1 MEYTYLKRLLM
12 PLGCLPMGEGEES
25 APIVMYRRLERE
37 TVEFRENILYL
48 GRAEDFAALPFPAQC
63 RGFSVPQTISFD
75 FVYAQLDA
83 YLSQSTATLSALS
96 LLLNALWTG
105 KNLQKIVDIAS
116 DLLENPV
123 TINNFAFLPLAESQ
137 PDTCNNINY
146 MLRQEFLQESKRC
159 QFSWYNAH
167 RKTIDEDIPKLYCSD
182 GREWLLSTVKVGQIT
197 VAWIVVHRICRSIT
211 DRDIEIVQIL
221 RNVIA
226 TYFMTENN
234 FSSAVGKYQD
244 IFLRDLLSGTY
255 TTREAIDAVKRQI
268 HFLNYDSYC
277 IIAVKWSTGT
287 PDNSTLN
294 SILQQIRILMPDNPA
309 IFHERYFAILL
320 GQKQDTGGLLN
331 SNYVLRE
338 FLAINKLQAGMSR
351 SFSNLLETP
360 KYFAQAIS
368 TLEALGKLYP
378 QELLIRYGSNLV
390 FQMVHT
396 LSKYEDV
403 RMFRHPAVEFL
414 EEYDRDNATELSHTL
429 EVYLKSNHSPSATSQ
444 ALFIHRNTLTKRLQ
458 KIKSLTHLELE
469 DSRIVTQLLLTY
481 AINDYI
487 QANTI

>member
-1 MEYTYLKRLLM
+1 MDYTHLKQLLV
-12 PLGCLPMGEGEES
+12 PLGCIPMGGGEASE
-25 APIVMYRRLERE
+25 PIEMYHRLERE
-37 TVEFRENILYL
+37 TAVFQENILYL
-48 GRAEDFAALPFPAQC
+48 GRPGDFDAVRFPDRC
-63 RGFSVPQTISFD
+63 RGFSVPMSLSFD
-75 FVYAQLDA
+75 LVYAQLDA

-96 LLLNALWTG
+96 MLLNALWTG
-105 KNLQKIVDIAS
+105 KSLQKIVDIATG
-116 DLLENPV
+116 LLENPV

-137 PDTCNNINY
+137 PDTCNRVNH

-159 QFSWYNAH
+159 QFAWYNGH

-182 GREWLLSTVKVGQIT
+182 GREWLLSAVKVGQIT
-197 VAWIVVHRICRSIT
+197 VAWIVVHRICRAIT
-211 DRDIEIVQIL
+211 ERDIEIVQIL
-221 RNVIA
+221 RNVTS

-234 FSSAVGKYQD
+234 FGPAVGKYQD

-255 TTREAIDAVKRQI
+255 TTREATEAVRRQI
-268 HFLNYDSYC
+268 RFLNYDSYC
-277 IIAVKWSTGT
+277 VIAVKWSAGT

-444 ALFIHRNTLTKRLQ
+444 SLFIHRNTLTKRLQ
-458 KIKSLTHLELE
+458 KIKSLTHLKLE
-469 DSRIVTQLLLTY
+469 DSRIVNQLLLTY
-481 AINDYI
+481 AINEYI
-487 QANTI
+487 QANTL